1 MTAPASIATR
11 AASRYRRETIPSDAV
26 AAMFKA
32 EAFSPHETLAAALI
46 PHAAAG
52 DDGSHDLAHILRVF
66 KNAFRIQA
74 EEGGDGRLLAASVLL
89 HDCVAVEK
97 NSPHRAKASALAAEK
112 ASAILKGLGWHGADI
127 EAAAHAITAHS
138 FSAKVAPETLEAKIL
153 QDADRLDAIGMVGAA
168 RCFYIAGR
176 MGSGL
181 YDPFDPTAAGRSYD
195 DKRFAIDHFQTKLF
209 KLADGFQTETG
220 RRLAAARDRS
230 LRDFLAAFMDEI

>member
-1 MTAPASIATR
+1 
-11 AASRYRRETIPSDAV
+11 
-26 AAMFKA
+26 MFKA

-46 PHAAAG
+46 AHAAEG

-66 KNAFRIQA
+66 RNAMRIHA
-74 EEGGDGRLLAASVLL
+74 EEGGDGRILSASVLL

-97 NSPHRAKASALAAEK
+97 NSPLRTKASALAAEK
-112 ASAILKGLGWHGADI
+112 AAAILAGLGWNHGDI

-138 FSAKVAPETLEAKIL
+138 FSAGIVPETLEAKIL
-153 QDADRLDAIGMVGAA
+153 QDADRLDAIGMVGVA
-168 RCFYIAGR
+168 RCFYIGGR

-181 YDPFDPTAAGRSYD
+181 YDPFDPAATDRPLD
-195 DKRFAIDHFQTKLF
+195 DKRYVIDHFQTKLF

-230 LRDFLAAFMDEI
+230 LRDFLSAFMEEI